1 MAEMTDA
8 EMAAWEAE
16 MALESDDD
24 DGGATNK
31 AGVSYAT
38 LWSEEKK
45 LHSAQNIV
53 TFESVQ
59 AELDDVIPNL
69 RKDGNFYQAQ
79 DFADELDD
87 KVFMLKSRIALL
99 EGQIAKDKFD
109 PVAYLAEAEANLK
122 LHCSMVQNADRK
134 DLKERLMARAKL
146 IAEGVKTTREQC
158 KAQGIKVPGPAPAP
172 AQAKPAPKKT
182 ADAVKGKNPTPAP
195 KKAGP
200 TESDLKAM
208 EAELDGLS
216 DDDDDGPTNKAGV
229 SYAKLWQEEKKLH
242 SAQQIVTFESVQA
255 ELDDVIPKLRADV
268 NFSKAEDFADEL
280 DDKVFMLKSRIAL
293 LEGQIA
299 KDKFDPVAYLAE
311 AEANLKLHQQM
322 VAKADR
328 KDLKDR
334 LMARAKL
341 IAEGVKTTREQ
352 LKAQGI
358 EAPAPGKTTEAP
370 KGNNATKGKG
380 DSKAADE
387 PKKPKSSVKKLTSD
401 EIEKLTRRIKV
412 KAQEYKLFAE
422 WLHTF
427 NSPAR
432 STETNEIISN
442 YKACAL
448 MIQDVKNG
456 KDPGVEKFISEKF
469 PTITSTT
476 VLGMSAQEKQTQIK
490 SLNKK
495 IDKLIDT
502 LHHYKAQKDTAAPLK
517 MAKQLQLWLEKIS
530 DNEWAPI
537 PRIEISQLKVR
548 CKEEN
553 SGFKDEE
560 FRLKIKGIDGHPT
573 HRTWF
578 VEWNFGYEGY
588 KNKGQTEYCE
598 KHGAIN
604 YSKTMMLSKSVD
616 KHFVEGATL
625 KFILHKK
632 KWGFF
637 VNEAG
642 SVSIPFDC
650 FN

>member
-1 MAEMTDA
+1 
-8 EMAAWEAE
+8 

-99 EGQIAKDKFD
+99 EGQIAKDRFD

-182 ADAVKGKNPTPAP
+182 AEATKGKNPTPAP

-208 EAELDGLS
+208 EAELEGLS

-311 AEANLKLHQQM
+311 A
-322 VAKADR
+322 
-328 KDLKDR
+328 
-334 LMARAKL
+334 
-341 IAEGVKTTREQ
+341 
-352 LKAQGI
+352 
-358 EAPAPGKTTEAP
+358 
-370 KGNNATKGKG
+370 
-380 DSKAADE
+380 
-387 PKKPKSSVKKLTSD
+387 
-401 EIEKLTRRIKV
+401 
-412 KAQEYKLFAE
+412 
-422 WLHTF
+422 
-427 NSPAR
+427 
-432 STETNEIISN
+432 
-442 YKACAL
+442 
-448 MIQDVKNG
+448 
-456 KDPGVEKFISEKF
+456 
-469 PTITSTT
+469 
-476 VLGMSAQEKQTQIK
+476 
-490 SLNKK
+490 
-495 IDKLIDT
+495 
-502 LHHYKAQKDTAAPLK
+502 
-517 MAKQLQLWLEKIS
+517 
-530 DNEWAPI
+530 
-537 PRIEISQLKVR
+537 
-548 CKEEN
+548 
-553 SGFKDEE
+553 
-560 FRLKIKGIDGHPT
+560 
-573 HRTWF
+573 
-578 VEWNFGYEGY
+578 
-588 KNKGQTEYCE
+588 
-598 KHGAIN
+598 
-604 YSKTMMLSKSVD
+604 
-616 KHFVEGATL
+616 
-625 KFILHKK
+625 
-632 KWGFF
+632 
-637 VNEAG
+637 
-642 SVSIPFDC
+642 
-650 FN
+650 